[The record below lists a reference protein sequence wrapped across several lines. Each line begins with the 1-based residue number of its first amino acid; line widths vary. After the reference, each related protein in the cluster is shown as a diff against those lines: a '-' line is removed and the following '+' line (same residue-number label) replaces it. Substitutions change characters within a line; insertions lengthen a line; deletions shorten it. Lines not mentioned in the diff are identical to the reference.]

1 MCSSDLSDLL
11 PDVPTVG
18 ETIPGYHYHSWIGVF
33 GPAGMPDALRDRINR
48 DIRKAV
54 SSPEVTSVLSSN
66 GLVPTL
72 SEPAA
77 FADFIRQDAI
87 RTAEVIQRAKIKVE
101 Q

>member
-1 MCSSDLSDLL
+1 
-11 PDVPTVG
+11 
-18 ETIPGYHYHSWIGVF
+18 
-33 GPAGMPDALRDRINR
+33 
-48 DIRKAV
+48 
-54 SSPEVTSVLSSN
+54 
-66 GLVPTL
+66 LVPTL